1 MRNRITILDFA
12 NDRVI
17 IRDVPP
23 ELIGKDAE
31 EIAEYFANDLG
42 IRPFISVSNCE
53 YMVGQCTIDAQEVK
67 L

>member
-1 MRNRITILDFA
+1 MKNRITILDFA

-31 EIAEYFANDLG
+31 EVAEYFAKDLG
-42 IRPFISVSNCE
+42 ISVGNCE
-53 YMVGQCTIDAQEVK
+53 YMVGQCTIDAQESK
-67 L
+67 Q

>member
-1 MRNRITILDFA
+1 MKTRITILDFA

-31 EIAEYFANDLG
+31 EIAEYFAKDLG
-42 IRPFISVSNCE
+42 IGVSNCE
-53 YMVGQCTIDAQEVK
+53 YMVGQCTIDAQETK
-67 L
+67 Q